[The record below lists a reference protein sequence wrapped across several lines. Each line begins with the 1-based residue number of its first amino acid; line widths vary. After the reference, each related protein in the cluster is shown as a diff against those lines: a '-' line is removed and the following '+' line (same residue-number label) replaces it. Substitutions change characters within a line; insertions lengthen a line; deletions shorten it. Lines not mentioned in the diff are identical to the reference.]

1 MQASYYSVNTSN
13 FKNNQNHKTE
23 GLSSI
28 TTTTTTTKN
37 KSKSQQQHDS
47 SWKHQQSSSY
57 SQLQQQHVLFGVEG
71 RVTLTC
77 RQQKIQ
83 MASGDVYVVQD
94 LYGMNTSVDQDHD
107 ESDVNNTSKSKFLIN
122 IMFKMNRVL

>member
-28 TTTTTTTKN
+28 TTTKN

-47 SWKHQQSSSY
+47 SWKQQQSSTY

-107 ESDVNNTSKSKFLIN
+107 ESDVNNTSKCKFLIY